1 MLREKSALVVKIH
14 KGLDIVLTIAAFVGA
29 YLKIPAASYGE
40 SSTVGN
46 SVCF

>member
-1 MLREKSALVVKIH
+1 MTVV
-14 KGLDIVLTIAAFVGA
+14 AFVGA

-46 SVCF
+46 SVYF